1 MSDQKV
7 PPGNSPASDRVEIET
22 VVEGDEKA
30 TAKEQKRDYAG
41 AVEKTDPEE
50 IRLVRKLDYRIMPT
64 LFAMYFLN
72 YVDRNTLAQARLNG
86 VEKELGMHGSQ
97 FNTAISILFVGYIL
111 TQVPM
116 LAWYHQH
123 SLPVTPLNPRSP
135 EIKLPSKTYATVK
148 SPSELSSPAQTS
160 LSIVTPPKVT
170 REILKEAQA
179 LDIPAVWLQPGT
191 FDDEIL
197 EYAKQ
202 HFQAAIGGDGGNGDE
217 GWCVLVDGEDGL
229 QAAGV
234 DWTLQKL

>member
-111 TQVPM
+111 TQVPSNM
-116 LAWYHQH
+116 LITRIA
-123 SLPVTPLNPRSP
+123 
-135 EIKLPSKTYATVK
+135 PSIYMSTWMVIWA
-148 SPSELSSPAQTS
+148 
-160 LSIVTPPKVT
+160 IVS
-170 REILKEAQA
+170 
-179 LDIPAVWLQPGT
+179 G
-191 FDDEIL
+191 
-197 EYAKQ
+197 AK
-202 HFQAAIGGDGGNGDE
+202 
-217 GWCVLVDGEDGL
+217 
-229 QAAGV
+229 
-234 DWTLQKL
+234 